1 MKRQGDS
8 FYFFAEDGSISVFN
22 WVDAILIMPIV
33 ALVIAALL
41 ALANILAN

>member
-22 WVDAILIMPIV
+22 WVDAILFIPVVTM
-33 ALVIAALL
+33 VIAALL
-41 ALANILAN
+41 VLANILAN